1 MQALDVMKV
10 QEIHRAD
17 AWHVMHGVPLKTGR
31 GECAKNK
38 QVPNCGQCGLL
49 RPFLKVPVLGVP
61 GRKRHRRSRRES
73 EHDGARKQDRS
84 SDGAGEQARSSDGAH
99 KQDRSSDG
107 AGEQA
112 RSSDGAHEQDSE
124 SESSGN
130 TDDMDE
136 D

>member
-73 EHDGARKQDRS
+73 EHDGAREQDRS
-84 SDGAGEQARSSDGAH
+84 SDGAHE
-99 KQDRSSDG
+99 QDRSSDG

-124 SESSGN
+124 SESGGN